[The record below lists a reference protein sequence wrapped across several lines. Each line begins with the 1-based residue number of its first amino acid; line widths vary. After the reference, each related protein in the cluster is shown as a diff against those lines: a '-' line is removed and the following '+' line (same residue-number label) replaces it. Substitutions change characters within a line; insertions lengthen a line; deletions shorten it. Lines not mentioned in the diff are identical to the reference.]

1 MELLVRYLDRSNSV
15 RYNRFCVFKRLQR
28 LREVTFS
35 SRLACLAARL
45 RITANLR
52 EENAEMREKRFGIVK
67 NGVEVNFE
75 PVNAAWFSKHE
86 VFPAVT
92 TESSYP
98 VCKLGT
104 VT

>member
-1 MELLVRYLDRSNSV
+1 ML
-15 RYNRFCVFKRLQR
+15 K
-28 LREVTFS
+28 
-35 SRLACLAARL
+35 
-45 RITANLR
+45 
-52 EENAEMREKRFGIVK
+52 KRFGIVK
-67 NGVEVNFE
+67 NGVEVNLE
-75 PVNAAWFSKHE
+75 PVNAAWFSKHG